1 MKPFRSFAAL
11 TLTSLLLI
19 SVPQLFAQH
28 AGHGTAAA
36 PSPKAEAPQRTE
48 ASTAALQ
55 SLAVAMSDI
64 SAVLAKD
71 DFPLYQSQRTS
82 VRNALHDLADA
93 DPKLAASLT
102 ATLSDPLPNRGNLTE
117 ARKDFVRFS
126 TAVTDAVRSRKIH
139 QSANLRIYECTM
151 APEIGTGRWLQ
162 REAGAKN
169 PFFGS
174 AMLKCGVE
182 LDRNTSARA
191 LPPGHPPID
200 SLTPADYA
208 RYAGTKPTPVA
219 SGGCGG
225 CGMSKEAMTAGE
237 PCEHTKK

>member
-1 MKPFRSFAAL
+1 MKPFRTSAIVA
-11 TLTSLLLI
+11 LTSLLLV

-28 AGHGTAAA
+28 AGHGSAAA
-36 PSPKAEAPQRTE
+36 PSPRAEAAPQTE
-48 ASTAALQ
+48 ASAAALQ
-55 SLAVAMSDI
+55 AVAASMSDV
-64 SAVLAKD
+64 SAALAAD
-71 DFPLYQSQRTS
+71 DFDRYQTLRTT
-82 VRNALHDLADA
+82 VRSALHDLADA
-93 DPKLAASLT
+93 DAKLAASLT
-102 ATLSDPLPNRGNLTE
+102 ANLADPLPSRSNLTE

-126 TAVTDAVRSRKIH
+126 TSVADAVRSRKIH
-139 QSANLRIYECTM
+139 QSANLRIFECTM

-162 REAGAKN
+162 RDAAARN
-169 PFFGS
+169 PFYGS

-182 LDRNTSARA
+182 LDRKASARA
-191 LPPGHPPID
+191 LPPGHPPIE

-208 RYAGTKPTPVA
+208 RFSGTKPVAAA

>member
-1 MKPFRSFAAL
+1 MKPFRSSAAL
-11 TLTSLLLI
+11 TLASLLLV

-28 AGHGTAAA
+28 AGHGSAAA
-36 PSPKAEAPQRTE
+36 PSPKSEAPQRTKVS
-48 ASTAALQ
+48 AAALQ
-55 SLAVAMSDI
+55 SLAVAMSDT
-64 SAVLAKD
+64 SAALAKD
-71 DFPLYQSQRTS
+71 DFALYQSLRTS

-102 ATLSDPLPNRGNLTE
+102 TIPADPLPNRGNLTE

-126 TAVTDAVRSRKIH
+126 TAVADAVRSRKIH
-139 QSANLRIYECTM
+139 QSANLRIFECTM

-162 REAGAKN
+162 REAGAQN

-182 LDRNTSARA
+182 LDRKASAQA
-191 LPPGHPPID
+191 LPPGHPPIEG
-200 SLTPADYA
+200 LTPADYA
-208 RYAGTKPTPVA
+208 RYAGTKPTPPA

-225 CGMSKEAMTAGE
+225 CGMSKEAMAAGE